1 MNGDL
6 EMDHGGLADEAEFEA
21 SLISDIDPELLG
33 AKTEITEPYEAPPKR
48 PEPAPAK
55 KRPVWAGKILGHFK
69 LLRLIGEGK
78 MGRVIQAHDINL
90 HRIVALKILRKRIPG
105 MEEQGRVGQF
115 LREARAAAQIEH
127 PNVVRIFE
135 INQHDGWWYIAMEM
149 LEGENLRDLIKATGP
164 LALNRACTLIADA
177 ATALA
182 VAHDLGIIHRDI
194 KPTNLML
201 TRHGRCKLTDFGLVR
216 LGDPNDPFDFT
227 NKAVGSPQFMA
238 PEVISRLEQTPAID
252 IYSLG
257 ATLYYILTG
266 KPPYTGGKLEEILK
280 KHLDAPVPDIRREL
294 PECPASLGKLI
305 QRAMAKK
312 PTDRPTA
319 ADFAASLRAELI
331 MFQHHGSG
339 LAATT
344 DSSIIGLSHGSTLLT
359 TLPASTSAEPVPERL
374 RRLAQTLKSRW
385 ALWLTAGAAA
395 IVVAAIVLLMSFG
408 SRTGETAGR
417 GEDAELSAF
426 FPGAPDTYGVLPP
439 GATPESA
446 GPAADRPPP
455 FSWVG
460 KVGTAGSAFVASKSG
475 RYFYPIDDPAA
486 TLIAKEN
493 VVMYNSAA
501 DARKDGKIP
510 TP

>member
-6 EMDHGGLADEAEFEA
+6 ENDRSGLANEAEFEA
-21 SLISDIDPELLG
+21 SLISDIDPELVN
-33 AKTEITEPYEAPPKR
+33 AQTEIIEPIEAPSKQ
-48 PEPAPAK
+48 EKPAPAA
-55 KRPVWAGKILGHFK
+55 KRPAWAGKILGHFK
-69 LLRLIGEGK
+69 LLRLIGEGR

-90 HRIVALKILRKRIPG
+90 HRIVALKVLRKRIPG
-105 MEEQGRVGQF
+105 MEEQSKVRQF

-149 LEGENLRDLIKATGP
+149 LEGENLRDLIKAAGP
-164 LALNRACTLIADA
+164 LAFNRACTLIADA

-182 VAHDLGIIHRDI
+182 IAHDLGIIHRDI

-257 ATLYYILTG
+257 ATLYYILAG
-266 KPPYTGGKLEEILK
+266 KPPYTGSKLEEILK
-280 KHLDAPVPDIRREL
+280 KHLEAPVPDIRREL

-312 PTDRPTA
+312 PGDRPTA
-319 ADFAASLRAELI
+319 AEFAACLRSELI
-331 MFQHHGSG
+331 MFQHPGSG
-339 LAATT
+339 PAATA
-344 DSSIIGLSHGSTLLT
+344 DSSIIGLSHGSTLLKT
-359 TLPASTSAEPVPERL
+359 PGTFRAEPIPERF
-374 RRLAQTLKSRW
+374 RQFTQTFKAHR
-385 ALWLTAGAAA
+385 ALWLTAAAAA
-395 IVVAAIVLLMSFG
+395 ILVVAVVLIG
-408 SRTGETAGR
+408 SLGSQTGDSTGPDDGGNEIT
-417 GEDAELSAF
+417 SF
-426 FPGAPDTYGVLPP
+426 FPDAPNTYGVLPP
-439 GATPESA
+439 GATPESTVS
-446 GPAADRPPP
+446 PVDRPPG

-460 KVGTAGSAFVASKSG
+460 KVDTAGFAFVASRNG
-475 RYFYPIDDPAA
+475 RYFYPIGNPAA
-486 TLIAKEN
+486 ALIAKEN
-493 VVMYNSAA
+493 VVMYKNASEAQ
-501 DARKDGKIP
+501 KDGKIP
-510 TP
+510 AP

>member
-6 EMDHGGLADEAEFEA
+6 ENGRDGLADEAEFEA
-21 SLISDIDPELLG
+21 SLISDIDPELVN
-33 AKTEITEPYEAPPKR
+33 AQTEITEPVEV
-48 PEPAPAK
+48 PEKHRKPAPAI
-55 KRPVWAGKILGHFK
+55 KRPAWAGKILGHFK
-69 LLRLIGEGK
+69 LLRLIGEGR

-90 HRIVALKILRKRIPG
+90 QRIVALKILRKRIPG
-105 MEEQGRVGQF
+105 MEEQSKVRQF

-164 LALNRACTLIADA
+164 LAINRACTLIADA

-182 VAHDLGIIHRDI
+182 IAHDLGIIHRDI
-194 KPTNLML
+194 KPTNLVL
-201 TRHGRCKLTDFGLVR
+201 TRRGRCKLTDFGLVR

-238 PEVISRLEQTPAID
+238 PEVISRQEQTPAID

-257 ATLYYILTG
+257 VTLYYILAG

-280 KHLDAPVPDIRREL
+280 KHLDAPIPDIRKEL
-294 PECPASLGKLI
+294 PACPASLGKLI

-312 PTDRPTA
+312 PSDRPTA
-319 ADFAASLRAELI
+319 AEFAANLRAELI
-331 MFQHHGSG
+331 MTQHQGSTLVG
-339 LAATT
+339 AT

-359 TLPASTSAEPVPERL
+359 TPASLGAKPIPKPL
-374 RRLAQTLKSRW
+374 ARLAQTLKSRPQ
-385 ALWLTAGAAA
+385 WLIAGAAA
-395 IVVAAIVLLMSFG
+395 IVMTAVILIASLGGRSAQPAGSDEESVEFSVL
-408 SRTGETAGR
+408 
-417 GEDAELSAF
+417 
-426 FPGAPDTYGVLPP
+426 FPNAPETYGVLPP
-439 GATPESA
+439 DAMPES
-446 GPAADRPPP
+446 PASITERPPA

-460 KVGTAGSAFVASKSG
+460 KVDTADARFVASKSG
-475 RYFYPIDDPAA
+475 RHFYTINDPAA
-486 TLIAKEN
+486 ALITVEN
-493 VVMYNSAA
+493 VVIYKSAE

-510 TP
+510 AP

>member
-6 EMDHGGLADEAEFEA
+6 ENERDGLANEAEFEA
-21 SLISDIDPELLG
+21 SLISDIDPELLN
-33 AKTEITEPYEAPPKR
+33 AQTEITEPIEAPPKKDKH
-48 PEPAPAK
+48 APAV
-55 KRPVWAGKILGHFK
+55 KRPAWAGKILGHFK
-69 LLRLIGEGK
+69 LLRLIGEGR

-90 HRIVALKILRKRIPG
+90 HRIVALKVLRKRIPG
-105 MEEQGRVGQF
+105 MEEQSKVRQF

-182 VAHDLGIIHRDI
+182 IAHDLGIIHRDI

-257 ATLYYILTG
+257 VTLYYILAG
-266 KPPYTGGKLEEILK
+266 KPPYTGSKLEEILK
-280 KHLDAPVPDIRREL
+280 KHLEAPVPDIHKEL
-294 PECPASLGKLI
+294 PGCPSSLSKLMK
-305 QRAMAKK
+305 RAMAKM
-312 PTDRPTA
+312 PGDRPTA
-319 ADFAASLRAELI
+319 AEFAAGLRSELI
-331 MFQHHGSG
+331 MFQHQGPG
-339 LAATT
+339 LTSST
-344 DSSIIGLSHGSTLLT
+344 GSSIIGLSHGSTLLT
-359 TLPASTSAEPVPERL
+359 TAAPRVEPIPERF
-374 RRLAQTLKSRW
+374 RQFAQTVKSHRG
-385 ALWLTAGAAA
+385 LWLTVAAAA
-395 IVVAAIVLLMSFG
+395 IIMAAVVLIG
-408 SRTGETAGR
+408 SLGSQTGDSGGPGHEGNEIT
-417 GEDAELSAF
+417 SF
-426 FPGAPDTYGVLPP
+426 FPDAPDTYGQLPP
-439 GATPESA
+439 GAIPESA
-446 GPAADRPPP
+446 VSAVDQPPA

-460 KVGTAGSAFVASKSG
+460 KVDPAGFEFVASKNG

-486 TLIAKEN
+486 ALITKEN
-493 VVMYNSAA
+493 AVMYKNAS
-501 DARKDGKIP
+501 DAKKDGKIP
-510 TP
+510 AP